1 MTIAAAPGAAAAGA
15 PLAPAR
21 PSPWRRPLPLALGL
35 LAGATVL
42 VLLLLNLGA
51 LAAVFWRAEP
61 GTAIFRPADWAA
73 LRFTLLQAVLSALIS
88 VALAIPVARALA
100 RRRFPGR
107 GALVVLMGA
116 PFILPTLVAVA
127 GILAVFGR
135 AGIANQGLAA
145 LGIEPVSIYGLQGV
159 LVAHVFF
166 NLPLA
171 TRLILQGW
179 ARVPAEHLRL
189 AASLGFD
196 GRAMWRHV
204 EWPMLRQVVPG
215 AAAVV
220 FLICLTSF
228 AVALTL
234 GGGPRATTLEL
245 AIFQAF
251 RFDFDLGRAAL
262 LAIVQAAIGIAA
274 LLLLARI
281 ALPVDAMAGFDRA
294 APAPPGGIARV
305 IDAGAITLASAFL
318 LLPLSMVVWRGLP
331 NLLTLPPPVWA
342 AVLQSL
348 RVAALSVLLLALF
361 TAALSFAALWARRG
375 AALFEPLGLSALVAS
390 PMVIGTGLFIIVF
403 PVIDPA
409 RLALPVTALVNAAMA
424 LPFALRAVLPAL
436 RRAEADYARLSAS
449 LGLSTTAHVRL
460 VLWPR
465 LRRPL
470 GFGLGLGA
478 ALSMGDLGVIVLF
491 AQTGGETLPM
501 QLHRL
506 MGAYRTADA
515 AGAALL
521 LLVLALGAFVVI
533 ERLIGGKEPRHA
545 GT

>member
-1 MTIAAAPGAAAAGA
+1 MAAGRGA
-15 PLAPAR
+15 LISPASATQQATVWAAR
-21 PSPWRRPLPLALGL
+21 PPRLLWLVTVFSVLIL
-35 LAGATVL
+35 LA
-42 VLLLLNLGA
+42 LNLGA
-51 LAAVFWRAEP
+51 LAAVAARAE
-61 GTAIFRPADWAA
+61 GWGGFRPADWAA
-73 LRFTLLQAVLSALIS
+73 LRFTLTQAVLSALIS
-88 VALAIPVARALA
+88 VGLAIPVARALA

-107 GALVVLMGA
+107 GVLIVLMGA

-127 GILAVFGR
+127 GILAIFGR
-135 AGIANQGLAA
+135 QGLANQGLAA
-145 LGIEPVSIYGLQGV
+145 LGQPGFTVYGLQGV
-159 LVAHVFF
+159 LLAHVFF

-179 ARVPAEHLRL
+179 ARVPGEHLRL

-215 AAAVV
+215 ALAVV

-262 LAIVQAAIGIAA
+262 LALVQAALGIAA
-274 LLLLARI
+274 LLALARLT
-281 ALPVDAMAGFDRA
+281 LPVGAITGLDRP
-294 APAPPGGIARV
+294 APAPPSGLARLTDATAIA
-305 IDAGAITLASAFL
+305 LAAAFL
-318 LLPLSMVVWRGLP
+318 ILPLSMVVWRGAP
-331 NLLTLPPPVWA
+331 NLWSLPPPVWQA
-342 AVLQSL
+342 ALQSL
-348 RVAALSVLLLALF
+348 RVAALSVALLALMAGALGL
-361 TAALSFAALWARRG
+361 AALYARRAG
-375 AALFEPLGLSALVAS
+375 RAYEALGMSALTAS
-390 PMVIGTGLFIIVF
+390 PMVIGTGLFIIAF
-403 PVIDPA
+403 PLIDPA

-424 LPFALRAVLPAL
+424 LPFALRALLPAL
-436 RRAEADYARLSAS
+436 HRAQADHARLSAA
-449 LGLSTTAHVRL
+449 LGLGFGTHLRL
-460 VLWPR
+460 VIWPR
-465 LRRPL
+465 VRPAL

-515 AGAALL
+515 AGTALL
-521 LLVLALGAFVVI
+521 LLIMALASFVLV
-533 ERLIGGKEPRHA
+533 ERLIGGRRGMHA

>member
-1 MTIAAAPGAAAAGA
+1 MGLAAGA
-15 PLAPAR
+15 V
-21 PSPWRRPLPLALGL
+21 
-35 LAGATVL
+35 VL
-42 VLLLLNLGA
+42 VLLALNLGA
-51 LAAVFWRAEP
+51 LAAVGWRADP
-61 GTAIFRPADWAA
+61 GSAVFRAADWAA
-73 LRFTLLQAVLSALIS
+73 LRFTLLQAALSALIS
-88 VALAIPVARALA
+88 VVLAIPVARALA

-107 GALVVLMGA
+107 GALIVLMGA
-116 PFILPTLVAVA
+116 PFILPTLVAVV
-127 GILAVFGR
+127 GVLAVFGR
-135 AGIANQGLAA
+135 AGIANQALASF
-145 LGIEPVSIYGLQGV
+145 GIPPVSIYGLQGV

-179 ARVPAEHLRL
+179 GRIPAEHLRL

-196 GRAMWRHV
+196 RRAMWRHV
-204 EWPMLRQVVPG
+204 EGPMLRQVVPG
-215 AAAVV
+215 ALAVI

-245 AIFQAF
+245 AIYQAF
-251 RFDFDLGRAAL
+251 RFEFDLGRAAL
-262 LAIVQAAIGIAA
+262 LALVQAAVGIAA
-274 LLLLARI
+274 LLMLARL
-281 ALPVDAMAGFDRA
+281 ALPVGALSGLDRA
-294 APAPPGGIARV
+294 APPAP
-305 IDAGAITLASAFL
+305 GALLRGLDGAAIVLAAAFL
-318 LLPLSMVVWRGLP
+318 LVPLALVVWRGAPHLLSLP
-331 NLLTLPPPVWA
+331 GPVWT

-348 RVAALSVLLLALF
+348 RVVALSVTLLALF
-361 TAALSFAALWARRG
+361 TLALALATLWTRRG
-375 AALFEPLGLSALVAS
+375 AWVFEPVGLSALVAS
-390 PMVIGTGLFIIVF
+390 PMVIGTGLFILTF
-403 PVIDPA
+403 PHADPA

-436 RRAEADYARLSAS
+436 RQAEADYARLSAA
-449 LGLSTTAHVRL
+449 LGLSTAAHLRL

-465 LRRPL
+465 LRRPF

-521 LLVLALGAFVVI
+521 LLILALGAFVLI
-533 ERLIGGKEPRHA
+533 ERLVGGKEPRHA

>member
-1 MTIAAAPGAAAAGA
+1 MTIAAAPGAAAAAA
-15 PLAPAR
+15 PLPPAAR
-21 PSPWRRPLPLALGL
+21 LWRRKLPLALGL
-35 LAGATVL
+35 AAAAAVA
-42 VLLLLNLGA
+42 VLLVLNLGA
-51 LAAVFWRAEP
+51 LAAVAWRAEP
-61 GTAIFRPADWAA
+61 GAAFRPADWAA
-73 LRFTLLQAVLSALIS
+73 LRFTLLQAALSALIS
-88 VALAIPVARALA
+88 VALAVPVARALA
-100 RRRFPGR
+100 RRRFVGR

-116 PFILPTLVAVA
+116 PFILPTLVAVV
-127 GILAVFGR
+127 GLLAVFGR
-135 AGIANQGLAA
+135 AGLANQGLAA
-145 LGIEPVSIYGLQGV
+145 LGLERVSIYGLQGV
-159 LVAHVFF
+159 VLAHVFF

-189 AASLGFD
+189 AAALGFD
-196 GRAMWRHV
+196 ARATWRHI
-204 EWPMLRQVVPG
+204 ERPMLAQVVPG
-215 AAAVV
+215 ALAVV

-245 AIFQAF
+245 AIYQAF

-262 LAIVQAAIGIAA
+262 LALVQAAVGIAA
-274 LLLLARI
+274 LLMLARV
-281 ALPVDAMAGFDRA
+281 ALPVGALSGLDRP
-294 APAPPGGIARV
+294 APAPPGGLARAWDAAAIA
-305 IDAGAITLASAFL
+305 LAAAFL
-318 LLPLSMVVWRGLP
+318 LLPLSMVVWRGAP
-331 NLLTLPPPVWA
+331 HLLTLPAPVWA

-348 RVAALSVLLLALF
+348 RVAALSVALLATF
-361 TAALSFAALWARRG
+361 TAALALAALWARR
-375 AALFEPLGLSALVAS
+375 AAWAYEPLGLSALVAS
-390 PMVIGTGLFIIVF
+390 PMVIGTGLFILVF
-403 PVIDPA
+403 PVMDPA

-424 LPFALRAVLPAL
+424 LPFALRATLPAL
-436 RRAEADYARLSAS
+436 RQAEADYARLSAA
-449 LGLSTTAHVRL
+449 LGMSTRAHLRL

-506 MGAYRTADA
+506 MGAYRSDDA

-521 LLVLALGAFVVI
+521 LLVLALGAFVLI
-533 ERLIGGKEPRHA
+533 ERLVGGREPRHA

>member
-1 MTIAAAPGAAAAGA
+1 MTPPRCATLRSMNGAMHSHAD
-15 PLAPAR
+15 PL
-21 PSPWRRPLPLALGL
+21 WRRRPPALL
-35 LAGATVL
+35 WALAGAATLALL
-42 VLLLLNLGA
+42 VLNFGALGA
-51 LAAVFWRAEP
+51 VLWRAEP
-61 GTAIFRPADWAA
+61 GAAVFRPADWAA
-73 LRFTLLQAVLSALIS
+73 LRFTLIQALLSALIS
-88 VALAIPVARALA
+88 VALAVPVARALA
-100 RRRFPGR
+100 RRHFRGR
-107 GALVVLMGA
+107 GALIVLMGA
-116 PFILPTLVAVA
+116 PFILPSLVAVA

-135 AGIANQGLAA
+135 GGLANQA
-145 LGIEPVSIYGLQGV
+145 LGWAGLPGFSVYGLQGV
-159 LVAHVFF
+159 LLAHVFF

-179 ARVPAEHLRL
+179 SRIPAEHLRL

-196 GRAMWRHV
+196 RRAMWHHI
-204 EWPMLRQVVPG
+204 EGPMLRQVVPG
-215 AAAVV
+215 ALAVV

-245 AIFQAF
+245 AIYQAF

-262 LAIVQAAIGIAA
+262 LALVQAGIGIAA
-274 LLLLARI
+274 LVALARLT
-281 ALPVDAMAGFDRA
+281 LPVMAMTGLDRA
-294 APAPPGGIARV
+294 APAPPGGLARAL
-305 IDAGAITLASAFL
+305 DAAAIGIVAVFL
-318 LLPLSMVVWRGLP
+318 LLPLSMVVLRGAPHLTSLP
-331 NLLTLPPPVWA
+331 VQVWA
-342 AVLQSL
+342 ATLQSL
-348 RVAALSVLLLALF
+348 KVAALSVLLLALL
-361 TAALSFAALWARRG
+361 TVTLSLAALWARRLG
-375 AALFEPLGLSALVAS
+375 PAFEALGMSALIAS

-403 PVIDPA
+403 PLIDPS

-436 RRAEADYARLSAS
+436 TRAEADFARLSGS
-449 LGLSTTAHVRL
+449 LGLSLGAHLRL

-465 LRRPL
+465 LRRPA
-470 GFGLGLGA
+470 GFALGLGA

-506 MGAYRTADA
+506 MGAYRTQDA
-515 AGAALL
+515 AGAALM
-521 LLVLALGAFVVI
+521 LLVLSLAAFVAL

>member
-1 MTIAAAPGAAAAGA
+1 MLWGVVVPCVVI
-15 PLAPAR
+15 L
-21 PSPWRRPLPLALGL
+21 LAL
-35 LAGATVL
+35 
-42 VLLLLNLGA
+42 NIGA
-51 LAAVFWRAEP
+51 LTAVVARAE
-61 GTAIFRPADWAA
+61 GWAAFRAADWAA
-73 LRFTLLQAVLSALIS
+73 LRFTLVQAVLSALIS

-107 GALVVLMGA
+107 GALIVLMGA
-116 PFILPTLVAVA
+116 PFILPTLVAVS
-127 GILAVFGR
+127 GILAIFGR
-135 AGIANQGLAA
+135 QGLANQGLAL
-145 LGIEPVSIYGLQGV
+145 LGVQGFTIYGLQGV
-159 LVAHVFF
+159 LLAHVFF

-179 ARVPAEHLRL
+179 ARVPGEHLRL
-189 AASLGFD
+189 AAALGFD

-204 EWPMLRQVVPG
+204 EWPMLRQVIPG
-215 AAAVV
+215 ALAVV

-262 LAIVQAAIGIAA
+262 LALVQAALGIGA
-274 LLLLARI
+274 LLLLARLT
-281 ALPVDAMAGFDRA
+281 LPIGAISGLDRP
-294 APAPPGGIARV
+294 APAPGGGLPRLT
-305 IDAGAITLASAFL
+305 DALAIVLAAAFL
-318 LLPLSMVVWRGLP
+318 LLPLSMVVWRGAPHLP
-331 NLLTLPPPVWA
+331 SLPEPVWQA
-342 AVLQSL
+342 ALQSL
-348 RVAALSVLLLALF
+348 RVAGLSVMLLALM
-361 TAALSFAALWARRG
+361 TAALALAAVYATRAGR
-375 AALFEPLGLSALVAS
+375 AFEALGMSALTAS
-390 PMVIGTGLFIIVF
+390 PMVIGTGLFIVAF
-403 PVIDPA
+403 PLIDPA

-436 RRAEADYARLSAS
+436 RRAEADHARLSAA
-449 LGLSTTAHVRL
+449 LGLGFGAHLRL

-465 LRRPL
+465 VRPAF

-521 LLVLALGAFVVI
+521 LLALALAAFVLV
-533 ERLIGGKEPRHA
+533 ERLVGGRKGLHA

>member
-1 MTIAAAPGAAAAGA
+1 MSTAAAPGAAAAGLRLRA
-15 PLAPAR
+15 AR
-21 PSPWRRPLPLALGL
+21 MSRWRRPLPFSLGL
-35 LAGATVL
+35 MAGATVL
-42 VLLLLNLGA
+42 VLLALNLGA
-51 LAAVFWRAEP
+51 LAAVGWRADP
-61 GTAIFRPADWAA
+61 ATAIFRPADWAA

-135 AGIANQGLAA
+135 AGIANQGLVA
-145 LGIEPVSIYGLQGV
+145 LGFEPVSIYGLQGV

-179 ARVPAEHLRL
+179 ARVPSEHLRL
-189 AASLGFD
+189 AGSLGF
-196 GRAMWRHV
+196 GARAMWRHI
-204 EWPMLRQVVPG
+204 EGPMLRQVVPG
-215 AAAVV
+215 AVAVI

-262 LAIVQAAIGIAA
+262 LALVQAAIGIAA
-274 LLLLARI
+274 LLALARI
-281 ALPVDAMAGFDRA
+281 ALPVDAMTGLDRA
-294 APAPPGGIARV
+294 APAPPGGLARTL
-305 IDAGAITLASAFL
+305 DASAITLAAAFL

-331 NLLTLPPPVWA
+331 HLLTLPPPVWA

-348 RVAALSVLLLALF
+348 RVAALSVVLLALF
-361 TAALSFAALWARRG
+361 TAALAFAALWARRG
-375 AALFEPLGLSALVAS
+375 AAVFEPIGLSALVAS

-403 PVIDPA
+403 PLVDPA

-436 RRAEADYARLSAS
+436 KRAEADYGRLSAA
-449 LGLSTTAHVRL
+449 LGMSTLGHVRL

-521 LLVLALGAFVVI
+521 LLILSLGAFVAI
-533 ERLIGGKEPRHA
+533 ERLIGGKEARRA

>member
-1 MTIAAAPGAAAAGA
+1 MPLPAPD
-15 PLAPAR
+15 AR
-21 PSPWRRPLPLALGL
+21 TVLWRRRAPRWLWLVTALVVVVL
-35 LAGATVL
+35 L
-42 VLLLLNLGA
+42 VLNIGA
-51 LAAVFWRAEP
+51 LAAVVARAEGW
-61 GTAIFRPADWAA
+61 GTFRPADWAA
-73 LRFTLLQAVLSALIS
+73 LRFTLTQAVLSALIS

-107 GALVVLMGA
+107 GALIVLMGA

-135 AGIANQGLAA
+135 QGLANQGLGA
-145 LGIEPVSIYGLQGV
+145 LGLPGFSIYGLQGV

-179 ARVPAEHLRL
+179 ARVPGEHLRL
-189 AASLGFD
+189 AAALGFD

-215 AAAVV
+215 ALAVV

-245 AIFQAF
+245 AIYQAF
-251 RFDFDLGRAAL
+251 RFDFDLGRAAM
-262 LAIVQAAIGIAA
+262 LALVQAGLGIAA
-274 LLLLARI
+274 LLALARLT
-281 ALPVDAMAGFDRA
+281 LPVGGLGGLDRP
-294 APAPPGGIARV
+294 APAPQTGSARALDATAIA
-305 IDAGAITLASAFL
+305 LAAAFL
-318 LLPLSMVVWRGLP
+318 ILPLSMVVWRGAP
-331 NLLTLPPPVWA
+331 NLLLLPPQVWQA
-342 AVLQSL
+342 ALQSL
-348 RVAALSVLLLALF
+348 RVASLSVALLALF
-361 TAALSFAALWARRG
+361 TAALGLAALYAQRAGRG
-375 AALFEPLGLSALVAS
+375 YEALGMSALTAS
-390 PMVIGTGLFIIVF
+390 PMVIGTGLFIIAF
-403 PVIDPA
+403 PLIDPA

-424 LPFALRAVLPAL
+424 LPFALRALLPAL
-436 RRAEADYARLSAS
+436 RHAEADHARLSSA
-449 LGLSTTAHVRL
+449 LGLGFGAHLRL

-465 LRRPL
+465 LRPAL

-506 MGAYRTADA
+506 MGAYRMADA
-515 AGAALL
+515 AGAALM
-521 LLVLALGAFVVI
+521 LLVMALASFVLI
-533 ERLIGGKEPRHA
+533 ERLVAGRKADHA